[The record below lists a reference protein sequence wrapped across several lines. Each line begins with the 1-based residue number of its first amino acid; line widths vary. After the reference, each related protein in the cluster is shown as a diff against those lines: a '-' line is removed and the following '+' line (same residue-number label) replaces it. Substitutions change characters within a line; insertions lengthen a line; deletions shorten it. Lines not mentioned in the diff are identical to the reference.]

1 MAAAD
6 PFLVVK
12 DEVAQSFKGVRALYQ
27 RWEELLGDRRADK
40 EEFEW
45 TTNELRTNLKSI
57 GWDLEDLAETVSI
70 VKADPQKF
78 KLSLEEVKAREDF
91 IQRHNTEL
99 KELLEKTSEARV
111 KGQKT
116 EKDKKSLM
124 GKGKYSR
131 YERLEQEIQD
141 SNQGF
146 IDDQQQSQTMIM
158 REQDSQLEEV
168 GQTIGNLRHMGEMI
182 NDELES
188 QNDLLDEMD
197 TEMNTTQER
206 LLAVMRKVDKT
217 LAISRDGKQSC
228 CICLLIIIVL
238 ALMLVYLT
246 K

>member
-1 MAAAD
+1 MCFAPSA
-6 PFLVVK
+6 PFVL
-12 DEVAQSFKGVRALYQ
+12 F
-27 RWEELLGDRRADK
+27 RRASCTPTQPRPAAL
-40 EEFEW
+40 F
-45 TTNELRTNLKSI
+45 S
-57 GWDLEDLAETVSI
+57 
-70 VKADPQKF
+70 Q
-78 KLSLEEVKAREDF
+78 
-91 IQRHNTEL
+91 
-99 KELLEKTSEARV
+99 
-111 KGQKT
+111 
-116 EKDKKSLM
+116 SLM

-188 QNDLLDEMD
+188 QNECVAGEATVHSGADHACNARTRAPPHPRHAHHHPSPTTSTASLLDEMD